1 MRHTLIN
8 FNMPNHLK
16 NNLDMLVKFK
26 RVSRTS
32 ILNKIIEEFCRTE
45 LKLIKEDRQINELIS
60 SYADNTSAPFV
71 HNDEP
76 INIPMIN
83 DYSHT
88 VDDFLRL

>member
-32 ILNKIIEEFCRTE
+32 ILNKIIE
-45 LKLIKEDRQINELIS
+45 
-60 SYADNTSAPFV
+60 
-71 HNDEP
+71 
-76 INIPMIN
+76 
-83 DYSHT
+83 
-88 VDDFLRL
+88 DFPVLN